1 MKHVSLSKSLP
12 VVLIDTSYF
21 IFYRYFSSVKWY
33 QFRKK
38 DIDFT
43 TIDQDDEFMKAFMK
57 HTLDDL
63 KKICKTWKTKMSQM
77 IFCCDCSRE
86 NIWRNEFTNQYKKN
100 RTPNPCFNA
109 NIFFHKAVIQ

>member
-1 MKHVSLSKSLP
+1 MKHISLSKSLP
-12 VVLIDTSYF
+12 VVLVDTSYF

-43 TIDQDDEFMKAFMK
+43 TIDQDDVFMKAFMK
-57 HTLDDL
+57 HILDDL
-63 KKICKTWKTKMSQM
+63 KKICKTWKTQMSQM

-100 RTPNPCFNA
+100 RMMHC
-109 NIFFHKAVIQ
+109 